1 MAVPQCGIHTLKFA
15 SFKGLSLEEEHQPT
29 PLSMHGL
36 PLSQHK
42 HGMDAMGGGC
52 GGVVGMGALEL
63 GWGPGGALGV
73 EEKS

>member
-1 MAVPQCGIHTLKFA
+1 
-15 SFKGLSLEEEHQPT
+15 
-29 PLSMHGL
+29 MHGL

-52 GGVVGMGALEL
+52 GDVEGMRALEL

>member
-1 MAVPQCGIHTLKFA
+1 
-15 SFKGLSLEEEHQPT
+15 
-29 PLSMHGL
+29 MHGL

-42 HGMDAMGGGC
+42 HGLDAMGGGC
-52 GGVVGMGALEL
+52 RAVECGGVDYTVEGTRALEL